1 MKRGEKRRGEVCSVR
16 WRRWLEG
23 HKRGRGR
30 GRARDNSV
38 PGKEGEKRGGGG
50 GARLRRSEGG
60 TVRRGWEGVRCQ
72 IEKVGGRECARRN
85 NTAASGKK
93 RGIKYFQ

>member
-50 GARLRRSEGG
+50 
-60 TVRRGWEGVRCQ
+60 RCQ
-72 IEKVGGRECARRN
+72 VEKVGGRDSAEGVGGDAVPD
-85 NTAASGKK
+85 
-93 RGIKYFQ
+93 